1 VKQTRRDD
9 VTNRFSTYRL
19 LPLKFNPKDLRFTK
33 DFEIKIA
40 DVDDF
45 YQLEEASS
53 GIFQRYF
60 GHVTCPTSSSCNFPE
75 ILKREKIFHHFGS
88 HCDEV
93 VGYCDPFKSRS
104 VVADQWLPVSGQ

>member
-1 VKQTRRDD
+1 MKQTRRDD

-53 GIFQRYF
+53 GIFQRFFFIVFQPASSRFIDFQIFWSRDLPYF
-60 GHVTCPTSSSCNFPE
+60 EF
-75 ILKREKIFHHFGS
+75 L
-88 HCDEV
+88 
-93 VGYCDPFKSRS
+93 
-104 VVADQWLPVSGQ
+104 